1 MVGYVSSFSWSGR
14 YPMFVDIWWAPKK
27 TRRLFGGICKNTWG
41 HKVKPYWEEWNKQQ
55 IYGHFRKGR
64 QKPQFLAPQSRWLEW
79 IHVQNL
85 GPAKVLVLGS
95 VFKLDVLG
103 GQNSALVGNSFDLK
117 KSVERILCILH
128 RLLHLLLLRTTM
140 TTATG

>member
-41 HKVKPYWEEWNKQQ
+41 HRVKPSWEDWNKQQ
-55 IYGHFRKGR
+55 NLWSFSERTAQAPIS
-64 QKPQFLAPQSRWLEW
+64 APQSRWLEL